1 MKLKKLLTGAAAL
14 TMTVLLLS
22 ACGSDKKDDGD
33 TSTSTSETT
42 KESSTD
48 ESKDKTASDV
58 KLEDG
63 TYKLEEK
70 NYSHGYRVVFTIEV
84 KDGKIVE
91 SDYDY
96 VNEKGESK
104 KDDAE
109 YNKSMQDKSGTAPEK
124 YIPELNEELV
134 KTQNPADVEVVTGA
148 THSSDAFKEY
158 AQKLIDAAEKGD
170 TKTIEIDNKTE

>member
-22 ACGSDKKDDGD
+22 ACGSDKKDDASD

-42 KESSTD
+42 KESSK
-48 ESKDKTASDV
+48 KDKDEAKSDA
-58 KLEDG
+58 KLVDG

-70 NYSHGYRVVFTIEV
+70 NYKNGYRVVFDIVV

-91 SDYDY
+91 SNYDN
-96 VNEKGESK
+96 VNEKGETK
-104 KDDAE
+104 KDDEE
-109 YNKSMQDKSGTAPEK
+109 YNKNMKDKSGTDPKEFIEK
-124 YIPELNEELV
+124 LNEELV

-148 THSSDAFKEY
+148 THSSDTFKEY
-158 AQKLIDAAEKGD
+158 AEKLFEAAEKGD
-170 TKTIEIDNKTE
+170 TKTIEIDNKVD

>member
-42 KESSTD
+42 KESSKEDKD
-48 ESKDKTASDV
+48 EAKSDA
-58 KLEDG
+58 KLVDG

-170 TKTIEIDNKTE
+170 TKTIEIDNKAE